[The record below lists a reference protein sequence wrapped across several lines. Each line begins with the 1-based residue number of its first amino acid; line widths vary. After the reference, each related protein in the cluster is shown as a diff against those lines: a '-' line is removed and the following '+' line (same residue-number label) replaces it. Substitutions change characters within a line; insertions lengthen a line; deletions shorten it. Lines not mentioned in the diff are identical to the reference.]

1 MSTSE
6 NLSSANTVLVTGGA
20 GYLGCMLV
28 PRLLELGYHVR
39 VLDKLFFGE
48 EGLAPY
54 LDRIDLVHGDIRRPP
69 TGIFKGVTAVINLAG
84 LSAEPAAEYNPEA
97 NRSMNTD
104 GVRILA
110 TEAKKHGVRRLI
122 QASSGSI
129 YDVGAG
135 NPEKDFLQDEST
147 PVAPFRVYSITK
159 REAEEILLAL
169 ADEAFCP
176 VILRKGSIYGYS
188 PRMRFDLVVNAFV
201 RNAMTRGFLELH
213 CGGEMWRPILGIKD
227 AVEAYITV
235 LRADESQIRG
245 EIFNVVGENVR
256 ISELALRV
264 RKTLADLGIASDIRP
279 DYEPR
284 NLRSCQASGIRFQ
297 EKFGFRFC
305 FSVEDGVKDL
315 VGKIRAQAFPDIGH
329 PRYRNI
335 QWMEILEEAYRL
347 TGGTGSVTDL
357 ALAAVAGKLV
367 Q

>member
-1 MSTSE
+1 LSKSE

-20 GYLGCMLV
+20 GYLGCILV
-28 PRLLELGYHVR
+28 PRLIELGYAVR

-48 EGLAPY
+48 RGLAPY
-54 LDRIDLVHGDIRRPP
+54 LDRVELVCGDIRRPP
-69 TGIFKGVTAVINLAG
+69 TGIFKGVTAIINLAG

-97 NRSMNTD
+97 NRSMNTE
-104 GVRILA
+104 GLRILA

-129 YDVGAG
+129 YDVGGG
-135 NPEKDFLQDEST
+135 NAEKDFLQDEST
-147 PVAPFRVYSITK
+147 PVAPFRVYSMTK

-169 ADEAFCP
+169 EDERFCP

-213 CGGEMWRPILGIKD
+213 CGGETWRPILGIKD
-227 AVEAYITV
+227 AVEAYVTV
-235 LRADESQIRG
+235 LRADESQVRG
-245 EIFNVVGENVR
+245 EIFNIVSENVR

-264 RKTLADLGIASDIRP
+264 RKTLGDLRIASDIRP

-284 NLRSCQASGIRFQ
+284 KLRSCQASGRRFK
-297 EKFGFRFC
+297 ERFGFRFR
-305 FSVEDGVKDL
+305 FSVEDGVREL
-315 VGKIRAQAFPDIGH
+315 VDKIRAQAFPDIDH

-347 TGGTGSVTDL
+347 TGGKGSVTDMEPV
-357 ALAAVAGKLV
+357 AVAGGLV
-367 Q
+367 A

>member
-1 MSTSE
+1 VNVSR
-6 NLSSANTVLVTGGA
+6 NQSSGNTVLVTGGA
-20 GYLGCMLV
+20 GYLGCLLV
-28 PRLLELGYHVR
+28 PRLLEVGFDVR

-48 EGLAPY
+48 QGLAPY
-54 LDRIDLVHGDIRRPP
+54 LDRIELVQGDIRRPP
-69 TGIFKGVTAVINLAG
+69 AGIFKDVKAIINLGG
-84 LSAEPAAEYNPEA
+84 LSAEPAAEYNPDA
-97 NRSMNTD
+97 NRSMNTE

-110 TEAKKHGVRRLI
+110 MEAKKHGVRRWI

-129 YDVGAG
+129 YDVGGG

-159 REAEEILLAL
+159 RDAEEILLAL
-169 ADEAFCP
+169 ANEDFCP

-213 CGGEMWRPILGIKD
+213 CGGETWRPILGIKD

-235 LRADESQIRG
+235 LQADESHVHAK
-245 EIFNVVGENVR
+245 IFNVVSENVR

-264 RKTLADLGIASDIRP
+264 RKTLEGLGIATDIRP

-284 NLRSCQASGIRFQ
+284 NLRSCQTSGKRFR
-297 EKFGFRFC
+297 EAFGFQFRF
-305 FSVEDGVKDL
+305 SLEHGVREL
-315 VGKIRAQAFPDIGH
+315 VDKIRTGAFADIDH

-335 QWMEILEEAYRL
+335 QWMEILEETYRIA
-347 TGGTGSVTDL
+347 GGKGSVTDL
-357 ALAAVAGKLV
+357 EAVAMAGGLA
-367 Q
+367 

>member
-1 MSTSE
+1 LSKSE
-6 NLSSANTVLVTGGA
+6 NFSSANTVLVTGGA
-20 GYLGCMLV
+20 GYLGCLLV
-28 PRLLELGYHVR
+28 PRLIELGYDVR

-48 EGLAPY
+48 QGLAPY
-54 LDRIDLVHGDIRRPP
+54 LDRVELVHGDIRRLP
-69 TGIFKGVTAVINLAG
+69 TGIFKGVKAVINLAG

-97 NRSMNTD
+97 NRSMNTE
-104 GVRILA
+104 GLRILA
-110 TEAKKHGVRRLI
+110 TEAKNRGVRRLI

-129 YDVGAG
+129 YDVGGG

-169 ADEAFCP
+169 ADESFCP

-201 RNAMTRGFLELH
+201 RNAMTQGFLELH

-227 AVEAYITV
+227 AVEAYVTA
-235 LRADESQIRG
+235 LRADESQVRG
-245 EIFNVVGENVR
+245 KIFNIVSENVR

-264 RKTLADLGIASDIRP
+264 RRTLADLGIATDIRP

-284 NLRSCQASGIRFQ
+284 KLRSCQASGKRFR
-297 EKFGFRFC
+297 ETFGFQFH
-305 FSVEDGVKDL
+305 FSVEDGVREL
-315 VGKIRAQAFPDIGH
+315 VDKIRSQAFADIDH

-335 QWMEILEEAYRL
+335 QWMEILEETYRL
-347 TGGTGSVTDL
+347 TGGKGSVTDL
-357 ALAAVAGKLV
+357 ETVALAGGLAR
-367 Q
+367 

>member
-1 MSTSE
+1 LKVPE
-6 NLSSANTVLVTGGA
+6 NSSLASTVLVTGGA

-28 PRLLELGYHVR
+28 PRLIELGYHVR

-48 EGLAPY
+48 QGLAPY
-54 LDRIDLVHGDIRRPP
+54 LERIDLVRGDIRRPP

-97 NRSMNTD
+97 NRSMNTE
-104 GVRILA
+104 GLRILA

-129 YDVGAG
+129 YDVGGG

-147 PVAPFRVYSITK
+147 PVSPFRVYSITK

-169 ADEAFCP
+169 GDKGFCP

-213 CGGEMWRPILGIKD
+213 CGGETWRPILGIKD

-235 LRADESQIRG
+235 LRADESQVRG
-245 EIFNVVGENVR
+245 EIFNIVTENVR

-264 RKTLADLGIASDIRP
+264 RKTLADLEIASDIRA

-284 NLRSCQASGIRFQ
+284 KLRSCQASGRRFR
-297 EKFGFRFC
+297 ETFGFQFR
-305 FSVEDGVKDL
+305 FSVEDGVREL
-315 VGKIRAQAFPDIGH
+315 VDKIRTQAFPDIDH

-335 QWMEILEEAYRL
+335 QWMDILEETYRL
-347 TGGTGSVTDL
+347 TGGEGSVTDL
-357 ALAAVAGKLV
+357 EPVALAGGLV
-367 Q
+367 R